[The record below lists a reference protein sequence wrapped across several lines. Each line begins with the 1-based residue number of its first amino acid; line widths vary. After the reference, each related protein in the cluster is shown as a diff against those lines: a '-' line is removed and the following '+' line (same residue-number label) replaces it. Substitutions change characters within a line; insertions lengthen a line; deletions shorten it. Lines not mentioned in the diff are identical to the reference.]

1 MKPVQLKKR
10 PSSKTARLV
19 AALAMSSL
27 GLITTAHAQSAAFTL
42 SSPDLASGSF
52 DNKFI
57 LNGFGCTGGNVSPA
71 LEWRNVP
78 AGTKSLSLQIHDP
91 DAPTGSG
98 FWHWGVYN
106 MPPTTTG
113 MPQGGGNSPATLD
126 TVAPGDNGNYGGPC
140 PPVGDKPHRYV
151 FTLYALAVDDV
162 QKAGGIP
169 KTGTAA
175 LYSFVLNKGIG
186 ANLLGKA
193 SFTATY
199 GR

>member
-113 MPQGGGNSPATLD
+113 LPRGRQ
-126 TVAPGDNGNYGGPC
+126 APSGQSRLPRGARGASISHPTHGAHPC
-140 PPVGDKPHRYV
+140 PSRCSMS
-151 FTLYALAVDDV
+151 T
-162 QKAGGIP
+162 
-169 KTGTAA
+169 
-175 LYSFVLNKGIG
+175 
-186 ANLLGKA
+186 
-193 SFTATY
+193 
-199 GR
+199 R